1 MRSANPLTALPSR
14 GTVVPMVQISAAG
27 QLALWIGR
35 RGRGTAQLD
44 WDRRSLVLHVVSGQV
59 VGVEGDDGDVLSAAF
74 GLTESRE
81 WFRQAQVAV
90 ETGQVSQGEAAA
102 VVKRALAAALEEFF
116 LAPDSRVVFE
126 VDSEMDPGEFTIS
139 FPHLAV
145 EMLLSSSNEQLVEVF
160 LPDPGGVLR
169 RLPDFARRA
178 AALGLTDEGMLIL
191 AKINDVRSARE
202 IAEPSPHG
210 HGTVYRLL
218 ASAVAAG
225 LAELTPRLEDMPFA
239 AIAEPLPEKRRS
251 RWWLWMTL
259 TLALLAVIAALLLA
273 RPSQLGQSAPGGAW
287 AVALDMG
294 CQPADLERL
303 YRRLDRHPE
312 VLRVVPSGG
321 GEDACSWLVWGSFAT
336 QDQAAQAAI
345 SVPSSFLSQG
355 FPPHVVRVTTQP

>member
-1 MRSANPLTALPSR
+1 
-14 GTVVPMVQISAAG
+14 MVQISAAG

-35 RGRGTAQLD
+35 RGRGAAQLG
-44 WDRRSLVLHVVSGQV
+44 WDQRSLVLHVVSGQV
-59 VGVEGDDGDVLSAAF
+59 VGVEGDDGEVLSSAF
-74 GLTESRE
+74 GFAESRE
-81 WFRQAQVAV
+81 WFHQAQLAV
-90 ETGQVSQGEAAA
+90 EAGQVSQGEAAA
-102 VVKRALAAALEEFF
+102 VVKRALTAALQDFF
-116 LAPDSRVVFE
+116 LAPDGRVIFE
-126 VDSEMDPGEFTIS
+126 ADSEVVPGEFTIS
-139 FPHLAV
+139 FPHMAV
-145 EMLLSSSNEQLVEVF
+145 EMLLSSANEKLVDVF

-218 ASAVAAG
+218 ASAVASG

-251 RWWLWMTL
+251 RWWLWVTL
-259 TLALLAVIAALLLA
+259 ALALLAVLTALLLA
-273 RPSQLGQSAPGGAW
+273 RPSQLSQSAPGGPW

-294 CQPADLERL
+294 CQPSDLERL
-303 YRRLDRHPE
+303 YRRLDRNPE

-321 GEDACSWLVWGSFAT
+321 GDDSCSWLVWGSFAT
-336 QDQAAQAAI
+336 QEQAAQAAVA
-345 SVPSSFLSQG
+345 VPSSLLSQG
-355 FPPHVVRVTTQP
+355 FPPHVVRVATQP